1 MPIIETEFLERTKNL
16 DVEAFWDENEHCLD
30 FTTKK
35 PRCAVSFSPD
45 DHWIF
50 EFIQVPS
57 TLRYYQDKAYR
68 DKIHR
73 QVNQVTQE

>member
-35 PRCAVSFSPD
+35 NALRSLFFS
-45 DHWIF
+45 
-50 EFIQVPS
+50 
-57 TLRYYQDKAYR
+57 R
-68 DKIHR
+68 
-73 QVNQVTQE
+73 